1 MFFKKLSFTI
11 YFKLYF
17 MFYNEF
23 NCVEI
28 LAFKND
34 FQSEVI
40 FLGNY
45 RKVNSIYFV
54 KINICESKK
63 NLRKSSLY
71 KSVKYLI

>member
-23 NCVEI
+23 NLVEI

-40 FLGNY
+40 IMGNY
-45 RKVNSIYFV
+45 RKVNSNYFV
-54 KINICESKK
+54 KINICELKE

-71 KSVKYLI
+71 KLVKYFA